1 MKVLW
6 IVHTALEP
14 ISLKIYQK
22 PGNGLWMSALLDTI
36 SNSGEFEFAVATT
49 AAVGK
54 TECVTANGVKYY
66 ALPDRPP
73 SFYDENKESNIKAWR
88 ELFELEKPDLIEIWG
103 TEFTHGLC
111 ALRVSGG
118 IPSIVR
124 MQGYLSAIAQHYLAG
139 MSRSELKKNITFRD
153 IIKRDSIARQQ
164 KKYCDFAKKE
174 AEIIRLS
181 GNVICQNGWGE
192 AVIKSRNPSARVYFC
207 PLSINS
213 VFKKYDWSIENA
225 EPRSIIC
232 NASGYSLKGLHVLLR
247 AAALLKNK
255 YPDIKLY
262 VPGEK
267 MESDG
272 SIQWLLRK
280 RGYTKFIERLIGEL
294 GIKENVIW
302 LGRITHEELA
312 AELAKKSVF
321 VLCSAAENQSS
332 SLIEAMTVGVP
343 SVASA
348 VGEVPEFVRNGENGL
363 LYRFGEHD
371 VLAHMIDKVFSDE
384 KLAKK
389 LSENG
394 KKDMIEAHDADMI
407 NSTMIDIYKSVLRRD
422 I

>member
-1 MKVLW
+1 
-6 IVHTALEP
+6 
-14 ISLKIYQK
+14 
-22 PGNGLWMSALLDTI
+22 MSAFLEGI
-36 SNSGEFEFAVATT
+36 SGSEGFEFVVATSAAVA
-49 AAVGK
+49 K
-54 TECVTANGVKYY
+54 TVSAEKNGVKYY

-73 SFYDENKESNIKAWR
+73 ALYDENKESNIRAWK
-88 ELFELEKPDLIEIWG
+88 ELFELEKPDLIELWG

-111 ALRVSGG
+111 ALRACGG

-124 MQGYLSAIAQHYLAG
+124 MQGYLSVIARHYLAG
-139 MSRSELKKNITFRD
+139 MTPGELRRSVTFRD
-153 IIKRDSIARQQ
+153 VVKRDSIVQQQ
-164 KKYCDFAKKE
+164 KKYFEAAKKE
-174 AEIIRLS
+174 SEMIELS
-181 GNVICQNGWGE
+181 GRVICQNGWGE
-192 AVIKSRNPSARVYFC
+192 SVIKASHPNAKVCFC
-207 PLSINS
+207 PLSIS
-213 VFKKYDWSIENA
+213 GVFQKYSWSEKTA
-225 EPRSIIC
+225 ELRSIIC

-247 AAALLKNK
+247 AVALLKDK
-255 YPDIKLY
+255 YPGIKLY
-262 VPGEK
+262 VPGEP
-267 MESDG
+267 MVSDG
-272 SIQWLLRK
+272 SLQWLVRK
-280 RGYTKFIERLIGEL
+280 RGYTKYIERLIGAL
-294 GIKENVIW
+294 NIKDNVVW
-302 LGRITHEELA
+302 LGRLTHEELA

-394 KKDMIEAHDADMI
+394 KKDMIEAHGADMI